1 METQNIFKNLREK
14 SNLTQEQ
21 LQKISINQIQS
32 LSILSLSAE
41 SLRDLLQKES
51 EENPFM
57 EYTPSSTSYMTS
69 DGASSFLNFIAA
81 PEQHNIKQFI
91 LEQVNPEHFTNP
103 NGRFSLISLRT
114 RFSRVFNHYR
124 RISTKNFLY
133 LLGFS
138 LNV

>member
-1 METQNIFKNLREK
+1 MNTSL
-14 SNLTQEQ
+14 NLTQEQ

-81 PEQHNIKQFI
+81 PKLSNLMGTVYPEQHNIKQFI
-91 LEQVNPEHFTNP
+91 LEQVNPEHFTKP
-103 NGRFSLISLRT
+103 QWLFSLISLRT
-114 RFSRVFNHYR
+114 S
-124 RISTKNFLY
+124 ILK
-133 LLGFS
+133 GI
-138 LNV
+138 

>member
-1 METQNIFKNLREK
+1 MNTSL
-14 SNLTQEQ
+14 NLTQEQ

-69 DGASSFLNFIAA
+69 DGASSFLNFICIIC
-81 PEQHNIKQFI
+81 HRGSSIF
-91 LEQVNPEHFTNP
+91 
-103 NGRFSLISLRT
+103 RFELASYFCSYGKY
-114 RFSRVFNHYR
+114 FS
-124 RISTKNFLY
+124 I
-133 LLGFS
+133 
-138 LNV
+138 